1 MVQKIYKAIAFVRV
15 SSVAQHLE
23 SQKQEVYNVI
33 HRHGYSDDEVLCI
46 EQKESAIKLAAE
58 DRVSLQQL
66 YSAIEK
72 YSTIEYVFVYEI
84 SRLTRQSK
92 MMFEIRDFLIEHK
105 VNLYCMK
112 PEFTLLDNDF
122 KLSQTASIM
131 FSIFTSLSESEMML
145 KRERMRRGAAY
156 KHEQGKYW
164 GGAVAIGYKIE
175 NERLVVDEQNA
186 VMVKRIFN
194 EYAAGKSVRQLAR
207 ELQAE
212 GWRTNTAFLTVCQSI
227 LNILHREYY
236 CGDKWH
242 PQIIS
247 RELFNNCR
255 NIAHNKT
262 VYKKQNTSEALL
274 KGIIYDMETGYLMSS
289 NMANGQYYCKRYG
302 NTTISMKAADT
313 LISGLVNEWYNVISS
328 YKIEELRMS
337 IRNDIAR
344 YERIVKQQEKNIT
357 ENQDKIDR
365 VTEMY
370 IDGKFS
376 KERAD
381 AKQKQIFENLQQYK
395 RALNEAQDKIVQLNN
410 ELEQAHPDI
419 HSLRDKILY
428 VVESI
433 CVRRISRFVCEI
445 KVTNKWTGEVRTYE
459 YNTRKMIIHK
469 MSVKLRD
476 TLNYIP

>member
-1 MVQKIYKAIAFVRV
+1 
-15 SSVAQHLE
+15 
-23 SQKQEVYNVI
+23 
-33 HRHGYSDDEVLCI
+33 
-46 EQKESAIKLAAE
+46 
-58 DRVSLQQL
+58 
-66 YSAIEK
+66 
-72 YSTIEYVFVYEI
+72 
-84 SRLTRQSK
+84 
-92 MMFEIRDFLIEHK
+92 
-105 VNLYCMK
+105 
-112 PEFTLLDNDF
+112 
-122 KLSQTASIM
+122 
-131 FSIFTSLSESEMML
+131 
-145 KRERMRRGAAY
+145 
-156 KHEQGKYW
+156 
-164 GGAVAIGYKIE
+164 
-175 NERLVVDEQNA
+175 
-186 VMVKRIFN
+186 
-194 EYAAGKSVRQLAR
+194 
-207 ELQAE
+207 
-212 GWRTNTAFLTVCQSI
+212 
-227 LNILHREYY
+227 
-236 CGDKWH
+236 
-242 PQIIS
+242 
-247 RELFNNCR
+247 
-255 NIAHNKT
+255 
-262 VYKKQNTSEALL
+262 
-274 KGIIYDMETGYLMSS
+274 
-289 NMANGQYYCKRYG
+289 
-302 NTTISMKAADT
+302 MKAADT
-313 LISGLVNEWYNVISS
+313 LISGLATEWYNVISS